1 MRTRDRIIDT
11 ARRLFNRLHYAH
23 VTTAMLAAE
32 VGIAEGN
39 LWYHFKTK
47 RDLLEALSEQF
58 IARNKARLAIV
69 PDHADVLASYVG
81 YLEVLA
87 AELRDFRFLYRD
99 QADYGAHTD
108 ALEQRL
114 PEIYAKSHSGFSA
127 FFLAMRDAGLLD
139 IEDTEIDDLATNAII
154 VIRYQLEYLRE
165 SGQAETE
172 GSGAVT
178 RGIKQHLTLFSHR
191 LTPAA
196 KAELERRI
204 GVLSSN
210 GLKIGDACV
219 M

>member
-69 PDHADVLASYVG
+69 PDHADVLASYV
-81 YLEVLA
+81 
-87 AELRDFRFLYRD
+87 
-99 QADYGAHTD
+99 
-108 ALEQRL
+108 
-114 PEIYAKSHSGFSA
+114 
-127 FFLAMRDAGLLD
+127 FLAMREAGLLD